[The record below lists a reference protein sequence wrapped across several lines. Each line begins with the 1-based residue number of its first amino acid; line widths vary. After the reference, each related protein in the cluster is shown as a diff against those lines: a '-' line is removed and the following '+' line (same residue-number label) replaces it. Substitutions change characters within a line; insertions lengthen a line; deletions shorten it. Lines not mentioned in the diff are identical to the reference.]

1 MKTLSKLVIASSVAA
16 ALFSTNAI
24 SADNDTQLVG
34 QIAAVCEA
42 KVMGNLLNFGQGIAA
57 GSTANTDVSVQCN
70 DADGAT
76 VKLITSEGGLESD
89 DNEDFSVEY
98 TADLTEATTGLAIS
112 LTTSPGVGLNDEYE
126 EQTLSG
132 SLALAGGVVASLD
145 VVINDTPVF
154 AGGYSDTLTVTIA
167 AN

>member
-57 GSTANTDVSVQCN
+57 
-70 DADGAT
+70 
-76 VKLITSEGGLESD
+76 
-89 DNEDFSVEY
+89 NEDFSVEY
-98 TADLTEATTGLAIS
+98 TADLTEATSGLGIS

-132 SLALAGGVVASLD
+132 SLALAGGVTAL
-145 VVINDTPVF
+145 
-154 AGGYSDTLTVTIA
+154 LEVTIA
-167 AN
+167 